1 MNLFLFTK
9 GAYNMRS
16 SIEAPAKDRTTI
28 FTSKKLINRLTQHL
42 AKTGENQTTFITRA
56 IINQMERDGDIT
68 IRQDMEEELDD

>member
-1 MNLFLFTK
+1 
-9 GAYNMRS
+9 MRS

-28 FTSKKLINRLTQHL
+28 FTSKKLINRLTLHL